1 MSIQTDYLR
10 AELNTA
16 KAELNNQSSRL
27 AAVKEIDAGLILLD
41 ARDNLDSAGVVLPA
55 MDAAIVGVVY
65 DSAAAAIDSCNA
77 ATVNLKTKAVILSE
91 LAALGE

>member
-16 KAELNNQSSRL
+16 KDGLNNQSARL
-27 AAVKEIDAGLILLD
+27 AAVKELDAGMLLLD
-41 ARDNLDSAGVVLPA
+41 ARDNLEAAGVVLPA

-65 DSAAAAIDSCNA
+65 DGAAAAIDSRNA
-77 ATVNLKTKAVILSE
+77 STVNLKTKAVILRE
-91 LAALGE
+91 LAALGT